1 MHIKRL
7 LSGSLAAMM
16 VATSFNVPINVKAA
30 EVPDTEP
37 AAGLEENQELPSS
50 DAEIPVDND
59 TNVVVEEPAEEPEVE
74 VVTPEAEA
82 PVEETTEEAPT
93 EELVVEEESGGA
105 VLRGEEDIPFTYI
118 YDYNGGTASSA
129 DPPWKSNTSTIP
141 GGESSTIIGLTNP
154 SELETELTK
163 DGYTLVGWSKS
174 PGDNYSSLLTD
185 SDSDADDGITVTV
198 NKDDLVDG
206 DSGKEI
212 TFYAVWQ
219 ANAPATYTVTFN
231 AGGGSGNMAAVT
243 DATSPY
249 PLPVCTFDP
258 PTGKEFA
265 GWLVDSDTT
274 PKAAGTEIT
283 LTGHVTLTAAWATP
297 AEKVT
302 VTFDKNDG
310 TSTTDTQEVDKDTET
325 AIKEAVTGWT
335 RDGYTLAG
343 FAEDEDATSATITN
357 GKVTASTAKTYYA
370 VWTEW
375 EKTITLNTNTKE
387 ASSITED
394 ETWADANLVAW
405 ASQGLDAVGKSKFS
419 APKTIADLPT
429 HIQAPNGYEFDK
441 WMVAKQGGGY
451 EEATNA
457 NLKPSSASDTA
468 ITLYAS
474 YKKLAASEIVDI
486 SADTVTITMDSL
498 TYNGDDQIDSAKVIK
513 SAIAASKD
521 IKNYLE
527 VKGGKVY
534 SSYTSAEDNTEAVEV
549 KNAGKYYVIVA
560 PKSGFSR
567 YTGEKK
573 VEVTVSPR
581 TITADDIIIDKKAG
595 ADENTVNRE
604 DSTSKIVSFNLF
616 YNEDVIS
623 AVEDNPETE
632 ADESSPKKEK
642 GTAGIAVEP
651 KVEVKFNKAASG
663 DAVLSEDVVDNF
675 DIEYKKNDAVGTAT
689 IELTLK
695 NDATNVTAAGTLT
708 KDFTIVDGKDTT
720 AWSEDTDDIK
730 KAVLSD
736 DSTKNVAGTQ
746 YGYGATYGKRVE
758 RVIPAIDVSTI
769 LPKGDQTSAELEFI
783 TVDRIYDTNGDWIA
797 SEEDS
802 NASIFNAD
810 FVIQANSR
818 KAIEKDDE
826 EYGQFVVKASGYFYD
841 GSYTVEYPFKDECE
855 EHTWE
860 KVVHPA
866 SFEKDG
872 YFEYVCKECGAVAA
886 DDDKI
891 IVDGKLVPVE
901 NETARTIPRL
911 ANTIAS
917 AKIYNKV
924 AEDPIDDFNFES
936 NPKVTFYGEPITIDD
951 IVLTGNTNNANIA
964 ENVDGKANFTP
975 ELTGNTA
982 IGEATLT
989 ITMADDYADGYY
1001 KGAVLEKK
1009 FDIVKDEAFV
1019 DAPRLLINGSS
1030 YSSTVKRGDKL
1041 ELVSDTEGAQI
1052 YYQIST
1058 KTTTPGNSDP
1068 ATDITSDTT
1077 KYAAL
1082 ISGGKV
1088 ILYSDPIEVRKDV
1101 NVYTSDGYVR
1111 IRAFA
1116 VKNIDGKDVFS
1127 DPANLGEW
1135 YSNTQ
1140 SEVRNVDLD
1149 ASTDDWSYADN
1160 DDIPEGLWI
1169 SDYSMKNQIGDV
1181 KTSSGLTYSG
1191 FAKVLDPGYKTPYAR
1206 VFFGNKLLTYGT
1218 DYTIS
1223 YKNNVHA
1230 YTAVPGDPDFNS
1242 AKAPTVVITGKGKY
1256 TGIKNQYFT
1265 INPYSVVYVYGTD
1278 VYDEVSVVSSIG
1290 TQPDST
1296 TIVVAENGKI
1306 QQPKFN
1312 ISYTQTQY
1320 GPKYITKTLKA
1331 GTDYDVDYS
1340 AIKAAPSDA
1349 GYPITITA
1357 KGDYTGTLNTR
1368 LLKVVSAGRDISK
1381 ASVAIDTNGVTFDG
1395 ALPQDDNVKYTVK
1408 LGDKQLV
1415 KDTDYTV
1422 DYAFQGAYST
1432 YAQYKS
1438 VYSAGKYTVTITG
1451 QGDFCGKIVK
1461 TVNIKATG
1469 AKSIAAKTVSV
1480 IPSETEIQYDN
1491 YSTNKPTTIVV
1502 KDGNDTLKEDIDYV
1516 LGISN
1521 NNKVG
1526 TAKINVYGIGAYT
1539 GTKTATYKLVAKDL
1553 KKEATVTVSAAVDY
1567 TGYEQIPTITVKVPN
1582 YDDPEKEDVTL
1593 TRGTNSDYVVTYP
1606 KDMTNAGTK
1615 SIKITGVNGW
1625 KGSQTVTWTINTI
1638 DVPTTGWRPYY
1649 ADNPLKVA
1657 DGDSD
1662 CTVSYTNA
1670 AAVIYNPFGPYYY
1683 SNEKLGKDNFTFKIT
1698 GEKGKGFKP
1707 GSTVTVK
1714 ITGKKNF
1721 KKQTVTGTYVVGN
1734 ASIANSISYVITDV
1748 QYKNAK
1754 TVKRPTI
1761 TVTSLLTNKK
1771 LAAGEKKD
1779 YVVNYLTNDGNY
1791 TPVGAKEVLAE
1802 NTEYIARIT
1811 GTGNGYEGYKDVVF
1825 KVVPAAKD
1833 LSRASVTVNRK
1844 LTYDGIHAVT
1854 IDKDDLT
1861 VVLDK
1866 LVVASEN
1873 FEIDSITNNNKVG
1886 TATVRIHGIGEFAGY
1901 KEVKLPIAKGNVN
1914 YSIQFKADRYG
1925 LEDGKL
1931 LTISGAQATLVNQK
1945 NSVFTLPTT
1954 SYKATVVTS
1963 KVEGKKTVYTTD
1975 TYALKY
1981 YYEAGKPDGTKYYPG
1996 NVIDIATLN
2005 YIEGTPLTLVAKFVK
2020 VEAKKSDTWTLKL
2033 DGNGQTSKTAS
2044 KSVAIKVGATY
2055 KISAQGFAKTGY
2067 TLLGFATAKNATTP
2081 DYPLG
2086 TLVSNLAD
2094 PGKDTTVYAI
2104 WQEAPKAYKVTY
2116 NLDGGTLLNNDGDKS
2131 YTEKADGAL
2140 PTANPTKV
2148 GYAFKEWQIDNTKV
2162 TKIDKAL
2169 KKNVT
2174 VKAVYNEVEKTLSYA
2189 INDGSGAA
2197 VVAES
2202 TKIKPSTKF
2211 EIKAA
2216 PTSTAANKDE
2226 LTFLGWAKHDKAVKP
2241 EYKAGQKNVVFV
2253 TDDDITLYGVWKHT
2267 TYKIT
2272 YALDATDKKAGAKFA
2287 VPGDKT
2293 YTTADATAN
2302 AVSLGTATKPGC
2314 KFDGW
2319 LLNTETTAKSE
2330 ADIITALK
2338 TAKKDVTLTPKF
2350 SENTAKATIT
2360 LDTKV
2365 TGYNII
2371 EAVTGDNPV
2380 AANTIILKEADGSVK
2395 LPEFADDKVPANKV
2409 FIGWSGATSEGLVF
2423 INPEGTLKYSVAA
2436 ALTDSKLTAQFDD
2449 VVAEVSYD
2457 VNGGLIEDDT
2467 IYRTYS
2473 MSEGCDLP
2481 VNVKRAGYHFEGWK
2495 FTSDTADNPTI
2506 ISAVTF
2512 ANTDQKDADN
2522 NRVVKDT
2529 SVTAVWTAL
2538 KSAVTYN
2545 KGTNASKVDST
2556 KEAPKNF
2563 TFTIGASDNVTALDD
2578 GSNLQYAGYAFKGW
2592 APSSI
2597 ADPDEDD
2604 AVTISYVETKLKRAT
2619 EDTPIIL
2626 NAIWVPV
2633 TYKLTYAGLDD
2644 ASFSDSEYEL
2654 PKTWK
2659 ATDGNPTL
2667 EQPTKVGA
2675 TFAGWKIKIGS
2686 ADASAAATNVTLST
2700 TNITGDATI
2709 TATWTALKKT
2719 TLKFDANA
2727 PTGAEAIGK
2736 MDDITIY
2743 KGSSAK
2749 VPANAFKVPG
2759 YKFTGWK
2766 NGDTPV
2772 AVDSDF
2778 AATATDED
2786 NAVTLKA
2793 QWTGITNTIQ
2803 YNKNDGTGII
2813 ADKSQ
2818 TFTFKA
2824 SPEDSDKKELEVLS
2838 GTATEEFVG
2847 WALKRTATGA
2857 IYAPITDESD
2867 TNNGKIMAFIQPS
2880 YDGQVVTLYAVW
2892 QPKNHVTV
2900 KYDANGG
2907 TGTMADTPMYATG
2920 VALSP
2925 NKFTRTGYT
2934 FQGWATTA
2942 SGTKAYDDGAT
2953 NLLSEAPTSITEKTL
2968 YAVWTKDTYTITFQK
2983 TDGTEM
2989 GTEDWAAEYDVPV
3002 SYDVES
3008 SAKTLP
3014 VKTNLSAA
3022 LQETVGTGTMSWHLV
3037 TGENV
3042 AEDAT
3047 ASIATGTTGNLVFK
3061 MKITPAE

>member
-7 LSGSLAAMM
+7 LSGSLAVMM
-16 VATSFNVPINVKAA
+16 VATSFNVPINAKAA
-30 EVPDTEP
+30 EIPDVEP
-37 AAGLEENQELPSS
+37 EAGLEENQELPSS
-50 DAEIPVDND
+50 DAEIPVDDD
-59 TNVVVEEPAEEPEVE
+59 TNVVVEEPAEEPEV
-74 VVTPEAEA
+74 VA
-82 PVEETTEEAPT
+82 PKAEETPSEEPTEETPT
-93 EELVVEEESGGA
+93 DELVVEEETAAQDVVGVEDPVYMSDLTVTLSANSAEYSGA
-105 VLRGEEDIPFTYI
+105 NLKP
-118 YDYNGGTASSA
+118 
-129 DPPWKSNTSTIP
+129 
-141 GGESSTIIGLTNP
+141 
-154 SELETELTK
+154 
-163 DGYTLVGWSKS
+163 
-174 PGDNYSSLLTD
+174 
-185 SDSDADDGITVTV
+185 TVTV
-198 NKDDLVDG
+198 KNEDSTVDG
-206 DSGKEI
+206 ENYTLQYKYESGE
-212 TFYAVWQ
+212 YADLTDETQFV
-219 ANAPATYTVTFN
+219 NAGTYTIKVNRATDSAVISAAGEIEEKADYKEVTFTIT
-231 AGGGSGNMAAVT
+231 AKDITSTAVISGIESVIDYTGSGITPSIVVKATTEGEALTLGTDYDLAYKYKAESAAEYA
-243 DATSPY
+243 DATEIKEAGFY
-249 PLPVCTFDP
+249 QVIATFKGNYSG
-258 PTGKEFA
+258 TKTVEFEVA
-265 GWLVDSDTT
+265 RQ
-274 PKAAGTEIT
+274 
-283 LTGHVTLTAAWATP
+283 
-297 AEKVT
+297 VT
-302 VTFDKNDG
+302 VTFKANDG
-310 TSTTDTQEVDKDTET
+310 AET
-325 AIKEAVTGWT
+325 ADKTQKIKSNTATALSQSFTRENYTLLGWNTVADGSGTFYDLTQNVTLTDDLTLYAQWEEAVSEKIDISSLENLEWALET
-335 RDGYTLAG
+335 
-343 FAEDEDATSATITN
+343 TSATFTGEDLVSEVKLKSVKIGGSYIN
-357 GKVTASTAKTYYA
+357 PNRFKLQLVTGATTVGDVEEVTDSGDYKLTLA
-370 VWTEW
+370 V
-375 EKTITLNTNTKE
+375 
-387 ASSITED
+387 
-394 ETWADANLVAW
+394 
-405 ASQGLDAVGKSKFS
+405 
-419 APKTIADLPT
+419 
-429 HIQAPNGYEFDK
+429 
-441 WMVAKQGGGY
+441 
-451 EEATNA
+451 
-457 NLKPSSASDTA
+457 
-468 ITLYAS
+468 
-474 YKKLAASEIVDI
+474 ASE
-486 SADTVTITMDSL
+486 
-498 TYNGDDQIDSAKVIK
+498 GDAK
-513 SAIAASKD
+513 
-521 IKNYLE
+521 
-527 VKGGKVY
+527 
-534 SSYTSAEDNTEAVEV
+534 YTG
-549 KNAGKYYVIVA
+549 NAGTDADKLKI
-560 PKSGFSR
+560 F
-567 YTGEKK
+567 K
-573 VEVTVSPR
+573 VNPR
-581 TITADDIIIDKKAG
+581 ELTADDITFVMPDEAADVNINADDATKIDSW
-595 ADENTVNRE
+595 NLYYQ
-604 DSTSKIVSFNLF
+604 TSPS
-616 YNEDVIS
+616 
-623 AVEDNPETE
+623 TE
-632 ADESSPKKEK
+632 ASGDTPATIK
-642 GTAGIAVEP
+642 GVTGKAVEP
-651 KVEVKFNKAASG
+651 SISVAFKVGEESKTVASG
-663 DAVLSEDVVDNF
+663 LYSVEYADN
-675 DIEYKKNDAVGTAT
+675 KAVGTAT
-689 IELTLK
+689 LTLK
-695 NDATNVTAAGTLT
+695 LAKTSTNFTAGTDGTLT
-708 KDFTIVDGKDTT
+708 KTFTIVDGKDTT

-746 YGYGATYGKRVE
+746 YGYGGTYGKRVE

-769 LPKGDQTSAELEFI
+769 LPKGDQTSAGLESI
-783 TVDRIYDTNGDWIA
+783 KVDRIYDTNGDWIA

-802 NASIFNAD
+802 NAYAFNAT
-810 FVIQANSR
+810 FTIKANSI
-818 KAIEKDDE
+818 KAIEKDDK
-826 EYGQFVVKASGYFYD
+826 EYGQFVVAASGAFYE

-872 YFEYVCKECGAVAA
+872 YFEYVCKNCG
-886 DDDKI
+886 
-891 IVDGKLVPVE
+891 
-901 NETARTIPRL
+901 
-911 ANTIAS
+911 
-917 AKIYNKV
+917 KV
-924 AEDPIDDFNFES
+924 AEAGDVVINGTTVSPVSDDIAKLADTIESIKLYNKAAGSPVSSFNINS
-936 NPKVTFYGEPITIDD
+936 STKQKVTFYGEPVTIKD
-951 IVLTGNTNNANIA
+951 IVLAGGIPEKNAEGKANFIPALTGNT
-964 ENVDGKANFTP
+964 D
-975 ELTGNTA
+975 

-1030 YSSTVKRGDKL
+1030 YSSTVRRGDKL

-1058 KTTTPGNSDP
+1058 KTTTPGNSS
-1068 ATDITSDTT
+1068 AETDILSD
-1077 KYAAL
+1077 KSNFAAL

-1088 ILYSDPIEVRKDV
+1088 NLYADPIEVRKGV
-1101 NVYTSDGYVR
+1101 NVYESEYSDDVV

-1116 VKNIDGKDVFS
+1116 VKNIDGKDV
-1127 DPANLGEW
+1127 
-1135 YSNTQ
+1135 YSNPENLPASYSSYQ
-1140 SEVRNVDLD
+1140 DDVRKMDLD
-1149 ASTDDWSYADN
+1149 AEHYDWYDGYV
-1160 DDIPEGLWI
+1160 DIEEIPEGLWI
-1169 SDYSMKNQIGDV
+1169 SDYSMKKQIGDV
-1181 KTSSGLTYSG
+1181 KTNLGLKYSG
-1191 FAKVLDPGYKTPYAR
+1191 FAKVLDPSNKKPNVR
-1206 VFFGNKLLTYGT
+1206 VFFGSKLLTYGT

-1230 YTAVPGDPDFNS
+1230 YIYTPDDGDLFNA

-1256 TGIKNQYFT
+1256 TGIKNQYFK
-1265 INPYSVVYVYGTD
+1265 INKFDVNTDAYVDIT
-1278 VYDEVSVVSSIG
+1278 SSIG

-1296 TIVVAENGKI
+1296 TIVVSENGKI
-1306 QQPKFN
+1306 QQPKFK
-1312 ISYTQTQY
+1312 ISYEQLE
-1320 GPKYITKTLKA
+1320 GNKWVTKTLKA
-1331 GTDYDVDYS
+1331 GTDYDVDYT
-1340 AIKAAPSDA
+1340 AVKAAANDA

-1357 KGDYTGTLNTR
+1357 RGDYTGTLNQV
-1368 LLKVVSAGRDISK
+1368 LKVVSVGRDISK
-1381 ASVAIDTNGVTFDG
+1381 AKVTIDTNGVSFDG
-1395 ALPQDDNVKYTVK
+1395 ALPQDDNVKFTVK

-1415 KDTDYTV
+1415 KGTDYTV
-1422 DYAFQGAYST
+1422 AYDCQGVSSGNIT
-1432 YAQYKS
+1432 GTWDDDEHIC
-1438 VYSAGKYTVTITG
+1438 SAGKYTVTITG
-1451 QGDFCGKIVK
+1451 AGDFCGKIVK

-1469 AKSIAAKTVSV
+1469 AKSIAARSVSV
-1480 IPSETEIQYDN
+1480 DLSEKEIQYN
-1491 YSTNKPTTIVV
+1491 SGSWRPTTIVV
-1502 KDGNDTLKEDIDYV
+1502 KDGNDTLRPNIDYV
-1516 LGISN
+1516 LGYSN
-1521 NNKVG
+1521 TGKVG
-1526 TAKINVYGIGAYT
+1526 TAKVLVYGIGAYT

-1567 TGYEQIPTITVKVPN
+1567 TGFSQYPTITVKVPN
-1582 YDDPEKEDVTL
+1582 IVDPEKEDVIL
-1593 TRGTNSDYVVTYP
+1593 SPRTNATNGDYIVTYP

-1657 DGDSD
+1657 EGDAD
-1662 CTVSYTNA
+1662 CTVKYTNA

-1683 SNEKLGKDNFTFKIT
+1683 SNEKLGKDNFIFKIT

-1734 ASIANSISYVITDV
+1734 DSINNTSVVITDV

-1761 TVTSLLTNKK
+1761 TVTSTNTKKK

-1811 GTGNGYEGYKDVVF
+1811 GNGKGYEGYRDVVF

-1866 LVVASEN
+1866 LVIASEN
-1873 FEIDSITNNNKVG
+1873 FEIDSITNNEKAG
-1886 TATVRIHGIGEFAGY
+1886 TATVRIHGIGEYAGY
-1901 KEVKLPIAKGNVN
+1901 KDVKLPIAKGNVN

-1963 KVEGKKTVYTTD
+1963 KVDGKKTVYTTD

-2020 VEAKKSDTWTLKL
+2020 VEAKKTDTWTLKF

-2067 TLLGFATAKNATTP
+2067 TLVGFDSNKSATPQACAYK
-2081 DYPLG
+2081 LG

-2148 GYAFKEWQIDNTKV
+2148 GYAFKEWQIDKTKV

-2197 VVAES
+2197 AVAES
-2202 TKIKPSTKF
+2202 TKITPSTKF

-2216 PTSTAANKDE
+2216 PTSTVANNDE
-2226 LTFLGWAKHDKAVKP
+2226 LTFLGWAKDPKSVKP
-2241 EYKAGQKNVVFV
+2241 DYKAGQKNVVFV
-2253 TDDDITLYGVWKHT
+2253 TDDNITLYGVWKHT
-2267 TYKIT
+2267 AYKIT
-2272 YALDATDKKAGAKFA
+2272 YALDAADKRAGAKFA

-2350 SENTAKATIT
+2350 SENTTKVSIT

-2365 TGYNII
+2365 TGYNVI

-2380 AANTIILKEADGSVK
+2380 AANTLVVKQADGAVS
-2395 LPEFADDKVPANKV
+2395 LPAFADAKVPANKKFV
-2409 FIGWSGATSEGLVF
+2409 GWEGTTSDSTVL
-2423 INPEGTLKYSVAA
+2423 IDPEGTLKYSVAA
-2436 ALTDSKLTAQFDD
+2436 ALSGAKLEAKFVDVTAKVKY
-2449 VVAEVSYD
+2449 VVGI
-2457 VNGGLIEDDT
+2457 GGLIQDSI

-2473 MSEGCDLP
+2473 MSEDCTLP
-2481 VNVKRAGYHFEGWK
+2481 TNVVRPGYKFEGWK
-2495 FTSDTADNPTI
+2495 FTSDNGATPTLI
-2506 ISAVTF
+2506 DPAKVTF

-2538 KSAVTYN
+2538 ESTVEYSI
-2545 KGTNASKVDST
+2545 GTGASKVDST
-2556 KEAPKNF
+2556 KGPKDF
-2563 TFTIGASDNVTALDD
+2563 TFTYGATDNVKALDD
-2578 GSNLQYAGYAFKGW
+2578 GSNLKKAGYVFKGW
-2592 APSSI
+2592 ATSVSS
-2597 ADPDEDD
+2597 DPKD
-2604 AVTISYVETKLKRAT
+2604 AVSITDIENTLKEAT
-2619 EDTPIIL
+2619 EDTPITL

-2667 EQPTKVGA
+2667 AQPTKVGA
-2675 TFAGWKIKIGS
+2675 TFEGWTIKIGNATAS
-2686 ADASAAATNVTLST
+2686 DAKKEVTLST
-2700 TNITGDATI
+2700 ENITGDATI

-2727 PTGAEAIGK
+2727 PTGAEATGT

-2766 NGDTPV
+2766 NDEDDVSVG
-2772 AVDSDF
+2772 SNF
-2778 AATATDED
+2778 AATATDAD
-2786 NAVTLKA
+2786 NVVTLKA
-2793 QWTGITNTIQ
+2793 QWTAAKNTVQ
-2803 YNKNDGTGII
+2803 FHKNDGTNGLM
-2813 ADKSQ
+2813 ASTNNK
-2818 TFTFKA
+2818 TFTYEPDTTNQTKQQL
-2824 SPEDSDKKELEVLS
+2824 PKLED
-2838 GTATEEFVG
+2838 TTENTFLG
-2847 WALKRTATGA
+2847 WSLKRTASTA
-2857 IYAPITDESD
+2857 TYAPITDETD
-2867 TNNGKIMAFIQPS
+2867 ANKGKIMAFIQPS

-2920 VALSP
+2920 VALRP
-2925 NKFTRTGYT
+2925 NTFTRTGYT

-2989 GTEDWAAEYDVPV
+2989 GTEDWAEEYDVPV

-3008 SAKTLP
+3008 SAITLP
-3014 VKTNLSAA
+3014 VKTNLSAT

-3037 TGENV
+3037 TDGN
-3042 AEDAT
+3042 AADDAT

-3061 MKITPAE
+3061 MKITAE

>member
-50 DAEIPVDND
+50 DAEIPVDDD
-59 TNVVVEEPAEEPEVE
+59 TNVVVDEPAEEPEVE
-74 VVTPEAEA
+74 VVTPE
-82 PVEETTEEAPT
+82 EETTEEAPA
-93 EELVVEEESGGA
+93 EELVVEEETAEQEVVGEDNITALTNENTTITVEDLTYTGSTLTPALTVNVTGVETALTEGSDFDA
-105 VLRGEEDIPFTYI
+105 KYYKGKVENIDAPGDEAPVLAAGKYTVIIEGKASGEENKTGYSGKVKQEFTVAPKTLEAAVVTVS
-118 YDYNGGTASSA
+118 GTY
-129 DPPWKSNTSTIP
+129 TYTGST
-141 GGESSTIIGLTNP
+141 L
-154 SELETELTK
+154 
-163 DGYTLVGWSKS
+163 S
-174 PGDNYSSLLTD
+174 P
-185 SDSDADDGITVTV
+185 TVTV
-198 NKDDLVDG
+198 KETSEAESNLDGSNDYDISYTYSSTADGTFAAIEPTGDGVKKAGFYKATATFKGNYSGTATSDAFEVAPIVKDI
-206 DSGKEI
+206 I
-212 TFYAVWQ
+212 TFDKNSTDASGTMTSLEVLKGTPKALTTNTFTLENSVFVGWNTKSDGSGTWYADG
-219 ANAPATYTVTFN
+219 ATYTVDADQTKD
-231 AGGGSGNMAAVT
+231 GS
-243 DATSPY
+243 
-249 PLPVCTFDP
+249 
-258 PTGKEFA
+258 
-265 GWLVDSDTT
+265 
-274 PKAAGTEIT
+274 
-283 LTGHVTLTAAWATP
+283 VTL
-297 AEKVT
+297 
-302 VTFDKNDG
+302 
-310 TSTTDTQEVDKDTET
+310 
-325 AIKEAVTGWT
+325 
-335 RDGYTLAG
+335 
-343 FAEDEDATSATITN
+343 
-357 GKVTASTAKTYYA
+357 YA
-370 VWTEW
+370 QW
-375 EKTITLNTNTKE
+375 E
-387 ASSITED
+387 ASSGVDLATAKNITWTLDKESAIYTGD
-394 ETWADANLVAW
+394 DLSAEVKIKSVKVGDKSVNPTRFTLKLV
-405 ASQGLDAVGKSKFS
+405 GEG
-419 APKTIADLPT
+419 
-429 HIQAPNGYEFDK
+429 
-441 WMVAKQGGGY
+441 
-451 EEATNA
+451 
-457 NLKPSSASDTA
+457 
-468 ITLYAS
+468 
-474 YKKLAASEIVDI
+474 
-486 SADTVTITMDSL
+486 DSL
-498 TYNGDDQIDSAKVIK
+498 
-513 SAIAASKD
+513 
-521 IKNYLE
+521 
-527 VKGGKVY
+527 
-534 SSYTSAEDNTEAVEV
+534 SSVSNV
-549 KNAGKYYVIVA
+549 KNAGSYKVVLAPATGNTNYTNNTPVA
-560 PKSGFSR
+560 SAKTF
-567 YTGEKK
+567 
-573 VEVTVSPR
+573 TVAKR
-581 TITADDIIIDKKAG
+581 VLTADDIIIDKKSG
-595 ADENTVNRE
+595 ANENTVNRE
-604 DSTSKIVSFNLF
+604 DKEDDTSKVVSFNLF
-616 YNEDVIS
+616 YNESVIS

-642 GTAGIAVEP
+642 GTAGKAVEP
-651 KVEVKFNKAASG
+651 KVEVKFNKAATG

-720 AWSEDTDDIK
+720 TWSEDTDDIK

-758 RVIPAIDVSTI
+758 RAIPAIDVTTI
-769 LPKGDQTSAELEFI
+769 KAKGDQTALGLESI
-783 TVDRIYDTNGDWIA
+783 GLDRIFDADGEWIDTTSTD
-797 SEEDS
+797 
-802 NASIFNAD
+802 
-810 FVIQANSR
+810 NSSKFAATFAIKSGSH
-818 KAIEKDDE
+818 KAVVKDEKE
-826 EYGQFVVKASGYFYD
+826 CGQFVVEVTSSDYYE
-841 GSYTVEYPFKDECE
+841 GSYTVTYPFKDECE
-855 EHTWE
+855 EHAWE
-860 KVVHPA
+860 KVIHPA
-866 SFEKDG
+866 TFDKDG
-872 YFEYVCKECGAVAA
+872 YFDYVCTSCGKVAA
-886 DDDKI
+886 AGDEITVSGKPVTVEADIDRKIDKLNNAI
-891 IVDGKLVPVE
+891 YSWEL
-901 NETARTIPRL
+901 
-911 ANTIAS
+911 
-917 AKIYNKV
+917 YNKA
-924 AEDPIDDFNFES
+924 AEAAVPTSDFNINS
-936 NPKVTFYGEPITIDD
+936 STKQKVTFYGEPVTFKKIK
-951 IVLTGNTNNANIA
+951 LTDNNGNPIA
-964 ENVDGKANFTP
+964 ETFKKTVDGKKVDVANFTVD
-975 ELTGNTA
+975 LAGNTA
-982 IGEATLT
+982 VGDATLT
-989 ITMADDYADGYY
+989 ITMTANYADGYY
-1001 KGAVLEKK
+1001 EGAVLEKK
-1009 FDIVKDEAFV
+1009 FELVKDTAFV
-1019 DAPRLLINGSS
+1019 DAPRLLINGRS

-1058 KTTTPGNSDP
+1058 KTTTPGNSS
-1068 ATDITSDTT
+1068 AETDILSD
-1077 KYAAL
+1077 KSNFAAL

-1088 ILYSDPIEVRKDV
+1088 NLYADPIEVRKGL
-1101 NVYTSDGYVR
+1101 NVYETGYSDKVV

-1116 VKNIDGKDVFS
+1116 VKNIDGKDV
-1127 DPANLGEW
+1127 
-1135 YSNTQ
+1135 YSNPEEENLTAYYSSYQ
-1140 SEVRNVDLD
+1140 DSVYKRDLD
-1149 ASTDDWSYADN
+1149 AVNYVLADGYADIEE
-1160 DDIPEGLWI
+1160 IPEGLWI
-1169 SDYSMKNQIGDV
+1169 SDYSMRNQIGDV

-1191 FAKVLDPGYKTPYAR
+1191 FAKVLDPDYKTPSAR

-1230 YTAVPGDPDFNS
+1230 YTYTPDDGDLFNA

-1265 INPYSVVYVYGTD
+1265 INRFNVWGSRYNPATATQESY
-1278 VYDEVSVVSSIG
+1278 EKVSVVSSIG

-1312 ISYTQTQY
+1312 ISYIQTQY
-1320 GPKYITKTLKA
+1320 GPKYVTKILKA
-1331 GTDYDVDYS
+1331 GTDYDVDYT
-1340 AIKAAPSDA
+1340 AIKAAANDA

-1357 KGDYTGTLNTR
+1357 KGDYAGTLNTR

-1381 ASVAIDTNGVTFDG
+1381 ATVTIDTNGVSFDG
-1395 ALPQDDNVKYTVK
+1395 ALPQDDNVKVTVK

-1415 KDTDYTV
+1415 QGTDYTV
-1422 DYAFQGAYST
+1422 DYAFQGASST

-1438 VYSAGKYTVTITG
+1438 VYSAGKYNVTIIG
-1451 QGDFCGKIVK
+1451 AGDFCGKIVK

-1480 IPSETEIQYDN
+1480 NPSETEIQYDKDSN
-1491 YSTNKPTTIVV
+1491 NKPTTIIV

-1516 LGISN
+1516 LRISN

-1526 TAKINVYGIGAYT
+1526 KAKITVYGIGAYT
-1539 GTKTATYKLVAKDL
+1539 GTKTATYNLVAKDISD
-1553 KKEATVTVSAAVDY
+1553 KKGNPTKATVTVSADVDY
-1567 TGYEQIPTITVKVPN
+1567 TGYSQYPTITVKVPN
-1582 YDDPEKEDVTL
+1582 IAEPEKEAITL
-1593 TRGTNSDYVVTYP
+1593 DKDSDYRIIYP
-1606 KDMTNAGTK
+1606 KDMVNAGTK

-1625 KGSQTVTWTINTI
+1625 KGSQTVKWTINTI
-1638 DVPTTGWRPYY
+1638 DVPKTGWSPCYS
-1649 ADNPLKVA
+1649 DNDLKVA
-1657 DGDSD
+1657 ESDDD

-1670 AAVIYNPFGPYYY
+1670 AAVIYNRYGGLGYY

-1721 KKQTVTGTYVVGN
+1721 NKQTVTGTYVVDN
-1734 ASIANSISYVITDV
+1734 DSINNTSVVITDV
-1748 QYKNAK
+1748 QYKNAT

-1761 TVTSLLTNKK
+1761 TVTSTNTYKK

-1873 FEIDSITNNNKVG
+1873 FEIDSITNNKKAG

-1925 LEDGKL
+1925 LDDGKL

-1963 KVEGKKTVYTTD
+1963 KVDGKKTVYTTD

-2020 VEAKKSDTWTLKL
+2020 VEAKKSDTWTLKY
-2033 DGNGQTSKTAS
+2033 DGNGQTSKNAS
-2044 KSVAIKVGATY
+2044 KAVSVKVGATH
-2055 KISAQGFAKTGY
+2055 KIAAQGFAKKGY
-2067 TLLGFATAKNATTP
+2067 TLLGFAKDKNATKP
-2081 DYPLG
+2081 DYALG

-2094 PGKDTTVYAI
+2094 PGQNTTIYAV
-2104 WQEAPKAYKVTY
+2104 WQEAAPKTYKITY
-2116 NLDGGTLLNNDGDKS
+2116 NLDGGTLLNNNGDFA
-2131 YTEKADGAL
+2131 YTEKADGKI
-2140 PTANPTKV
+2140 PTTVPTKV
-2148 GYAFKEWQIDNTKV
+2148 GYTFKEWQLDKAKV
-2162 TKIDKAL
+2162 NKIDKAL

-2174 VKAVYNEVEKTLSYA
+2174 VKAVYNEVEKTLSYD

-2197 VVAES
+2197 AVAES

-2216 PTSTAANKDE
+2216 PTSTAANNDE
-2226 LTFLGWAKHDKAVKP
+2226 LTFLGWAKDSKSVKP
-2241 EYKAGQKNVVFV
+2241 DYKAGQKNVVFV
-2253 TDDDITLYGVWKHT
+2253 TDDNITLYGVWKHT
-2267 TYKIT
+2267 AYKIT
-2272 YALDATDKKAGAKFA
+2272 YALNAADKKAGAKFA
-2287 VPGDKT
+2287 IAGDKT
-2293 YTTADATAN
+2293 YTTADADK
-2302 AVSLGTATKPGC
+2302 VSLGTATKPGC

-2330 ADIITALK
+2330 AEIITALK

-2360 LDTKV
+2360 LDTTV

-2380 AANTIILKEADGSVK
+2380 LANTIILKEADGSVK
-2395 LPEFADDKVPANKV
+2395 LPKFADDKVPANKV
-2409 FIGWSGATSEGLVF
+2409 FIGWSGETSEGSVF

-2436 ALTDSKLTAQFDD
+2436 ALTGSKKLTAKFDD
-2449 VVAEVSYD
+2449 VVAKVSYN
-2457 VNGGLIEDDT
+2457 VNGGLIKDT
-2467 IYRTYS
+2467 IIDRTYS
-2473 MSEGCDLP
+2473 MSKECTLP
-2481 VNVKRAGYHFEGWK
+2481 KNVVRPGYKFEGWK
-2495 FTSDTADNPTI
+2495 FTSDNGATPTLIDNP
-2506 ISAVTF
+2506 AKVTF
-2512 ANTDQKDADN
+2512 ANTDQTEKIN
-2522 NRVVKDT
+2522 NVDTKVIKNT

-2538 KSAVTYN
+2538 KSDVSYSI
-2545 KGTNASKVDST
+2545 GTGASKVDST
-2556 KEAPKNF
+2556 KEEPKDF
-2563 TFTIGASDNVTALDD
+2563 TFTYGATNNVTALDD
-2578 GSNLQYAGYAFKGW
+2578 GSNLKKAGYAFKGW

-2597 ADPDEDD
+2597 ANPTEDN
-2604 AVTISYVETKLKRAT
+2604 AVTIKYVENTLKDAT
-2619 EDTPIIL
+2619 SDTPITL

-2633 TYKLTYAGLDD
+2633 TYKLTYAGIDG
-2644 ASFSDSEYEL
+2644 ATFSSTSYKL

-2659 ATDGNPTL
+2659 VTNATTTL
-2667 EQPTKVGA
+2667 EDPTKVGA
-2675 TFAGWKIKIGS
+2675 VFEGWTIKIGS
-2686 ADASAAATNVTLST
+2686 ADASAAAKDVTLST

-2727 PTGAEAIGK
+2727 PTGAEATGT

-2743 KGSSAK
+2743 KGASAE
-2749 VPANAFKVPG
+2749 VPKCAFKVTG
-2759 YKFTGWK
+2759 YKFAGWK
-2766 NGDTPV
+2766 NGEADV
-2772 AVDSDF
+2772 SVGSNF
-2778 AATATDED
+2778 AATATDAD
-2786 NAVTLKA
+2786 NEVTLKA
-2793 QWTGITNTIQ
+2793 QWTAAKNTVQ
-2803 YNKNDGTGII
+2803 FHQNDGTNGLM
-2813 ADKSQ
+2813 ASTNNK
-2818 TFTFKA
+2818 TFTYEPDTTKQTKQQL
-2824 SPEDSDKKELEVLS
+2824 PKLED
-2838 GTATEEFVG
+2838 TTENTFLG
-2847 WALKRTATGA
+2847 WSLKRTASTA
-2857 IYAPITDESD
+2857 TYAPITDETD
-2867 TNNGKIMAFIQPS
+2867 ANNGEIMAFIQPS

-2920 VALSP
+2920 VALRT
-2925 NKFTRTGYT
+2925 NTFTRTGYT

-2968 YAVWTKDTYTITFQK
+2968 YAVWTKNTYTITFQK
-2983 TDGTEM
+2983 TDGTAM
-2989 GTEDWAAEYDVPV
+2989 GTEDWAEEYEVPV

-3008 SAKTLP
+3008 SAITLP
-3014 VKTNLSAA
+3014 VKTNLSAT
-3022 LQETVGTGTMSWHLV
+3022 LQGTVGTGTMSWHLV
-3037 TGENV
+3037 TDGN
-3042 AEDAT
+3042 AADDAT

-3061 MKITPAE
+3061 MKITAE